1 MARPLCLFT
10 GQWADLSLEE
20 LGGLAAAMG
29 YEGLEL
35 ACWGDHFDVQRA
47 LGEADYCEQHWA
59 LLASKGL
66 VSYAISSHL
75 VGQAVA
81 DRVDERHQSILSET
95 IWGDG
100 DPDGVRA
107 RAAEEM
113 KDTARAA
120 RKFYDCAPD
129 EVRATLEANGGH
141 AVVNGFTGSPIWH
154 LLYLFPPAAP
164 GSIEAG
170 FEEFASLWMPI
181 LDVFTEEN
189 VKFALEVHPTEIAFD
204 LASSRRALAAIDG
217 HPAFG
222 FNFDPSH
229 FGYQGAD
236 YLGFLR
242 EFGDRIYNVH
252 MKDVWWSDKPEAAGV
267 FGGHQSFG
275 TDGRFWDFCS
285 VGRGK
290 IDFEGIIRQL
300 NHSGYGGP
308 LTVEWEDPGMHREHG
323 ARESA
328 EFCKKLD
335 FEVSPQ
341 AFDAAFA
348 KD

>member
-20 LGGLAAAMG
+20 LGALAASMG

-47 LGEADYCEQHWA
+47 LAEADYCEKHWA
-59 LLASKGL
+59 LLGSKGL
-66 VSYAISSHL
+66 GSYAISSHL

-81 DRVDERHQSILSET
+81 DRVDERHQSILSEA

-100 DPDGVRA
+100 DPSGVRA
-107 RAAEEM
+107 RAAQEM
-113 KDTARAA
+113 MDTARAA
-120 RKFYDCAPD
+120 RKFFDCAPD
-129 EVRATLEANGGH
+129 KVRATLEANGGH

-154 LLYLFPPAAP
+154 MLYLFPPVAP
-164 GSIEAG
+164 GAIEAG
-170 FEEFASLWMPI
+170 FEEFASLWKPI
-181 LDVFTEEN
+181 LDVFSDEN
-189 VKFALEVHPTEIAFD
+189 VKFAFEVHPTEIAFD
-204 LASSRRALAAIDG
+204 LASARRALAAIDG

-229 FGYQGAD
+229 FGYQGVD
-236 YLGFLR
+236 YIGFLR

-267 FGGHQSFG
+267 FGGHESFG
-275 TDGRFWDFCS
+275 SDGRFWDFCS
-285 VGRGK
+285 LGRGK
-290 IDFEGIIRQL
+290 IDFEAILRQL
-300 NHSGYGGP
+300 NRVGYGGP
-308 LTVEWEDPGMHREHG
+308 LTVEWEDPGMQREHG

-328 EFCKKLD
+328 EFCRKLD

-341 AFDAAFA
+341 AFDSAFSE
-348 KD
+348 D

>member
-20 LGGLAAAMG
+20 LGALAASMG

-47 LGEADYCEQHWA
+47 LAEADYCEKHWA
-59 LLASKGL
+59 LLGSKGL
-66 VSYAISSHL
+66 GSYAISSHL

-81 DRVDERHQSILSET
+81 DRVDERHQSILSEA

-100 DPDGVRA
+100 DPSGVRA

-120 RKFYDCAPD
+120 RKFFDCAPD
-129 EVRATLEANGGH
+129 KVRATLEANGGH

-154 LLYLFPPAAP
+154 MLYLFPPVAP
-164 GSIEAG
+164 GAIEAG
-170 FEEFASLWMPI
+170 FEEFASLWKPI
-181 LDVFTEEN
+181 LDVFSDEN

-204 LASSRRALAAIDG
+204 LASARRAMAAIDG

-229 FGYQGAD
+229 FGYQGVD
-236 YLGFLR
+236 YIGFLR
-242 EFGDRIYNVH
+242 EFGDRVYNVH

-267 FGGHQSFG
+267 FGGHENFG
-275 TDGRFWDFCS
+275 SDGRFWDFCS
-285 VGRGK
+285 LGRGK
-290 IDFEGIIRQL
+290 IDFEAILRQL
-300 NHSGYGGP
+300 NRAGYGGP
-308 LTVEWEDPGMHREHG
+308 LTVEWEDPGMQREHG

-328 EFCKKLD
+328 EFCRKLD

-341 AFDAAFA
+341 AFDSAFSE
-348 KD
+348 D

>member
-1 MARPLCLFT
+1 MARPICLFT
-10 GQWADLSLEE
+10 GQWADLSLEDMA
-20 LGGLAAAMG
+20 GLAGGMG
-29 YEGLEL
+29 YDGLEL

-47 LGEADYCEQHWA
+47 LRESDYCAKHWK
-59 LLASKGL
+59 LLQSKGL

-81 DRVDERHQSILSET
+81 DRIDERHQAILSAEL
-95 IWGDG
+95 WGDG
-100 DPDGVRA
+100 DPSGVRK
-107 RAAEEM
+107 RAAQEM
-113 KDTARAA
+113 IDTARAA
-120 RKFYDCAPD
+120 RRFFDCAPD
-129 EVRATLEANGGH
+129 EVKAVLDAGGGH

-154 LLYLFPPAAP
+154 LLYLFPPPVA

-170 FEEFASLWMPI
+170 FEEFATLWTPI
-181 LDVFTEEN
+181 LDVFESEN

-204 LASSRRALAAIDG
+204 LASSRDALAALEG
-217 HPAFG
+217 HSAFG

-242 EFGDRIYNVH
+242 AFPDRIYNVH
-252 MKDVWWSDKPEAAGV
+252 MKDVWWSGQPTEAGV

-275 TDGRFWDFCS
+275 SDGRFWDFCS

-290 IDFEGIIRQL
+290 IDFEGIMRQL
-300 NHSGYGGP
+300 NRAGYSGP
-308 LTVEWEDPGMHREHG
+308 LTVEWEDAGMHREHG

-328 EFCKKLD
+328 EYCRKLD
-335 FEVSPQ
+335 FEVSPA
-341 AFDAAFA
+341 AFDAAFSQ
-348 KD
+348 D